1 LALTDKGWAATD
13 RSASL
18 GLQSLGY
25 VVVPGKDLDA
35 WGRWAPEVFGLQL
48 ADSSAATRVFRMDDH
63 LHRLAVDLG
72 AQMPSFGWEVAGPG
86 ALDAMAAR
94 LDAAGV
100 KVASGSRALASQ
112 RGVRDLVTLTD
123 PAGNGVEIF
132 HGPALAHSP
141 FQAARTMAGFR
152 TGPLGMGHFALM
164 VQPALFEKTTSFY
177 RGLLGFRLS
186 DYTISKGAMVVEFMH
201 INPREHSIAVIA
213 NPDNKNELHHLMME
227 MLFMDDV
234 GRSYDIV
241 LDKYNDR
248 IGLTMGR
255 HINDLMTSF
264 YVRTPSEFLMEC
276 GWGGLLIDS
285 EQWKADELT
294 AGGSIWGHQLMKDG
308 QPVEGTFL
316 PPPTAR
322 ALRAPLQVYGENFEV
337 GRRPKALDQVLKTEP
352 LT

>member
-1 LALTDKGWAATD
+1 
-13 RSASL
+13 
-18 GLQSLGY
+18 
-25 VVVPGKDLDA
+25 
-35 WGRWAPEVFGLQL
+35 
-48 ADSSAATRVFRMDDH
+48 
-63 LHRLAVDLG
+63 
-72 AQMPSFGWEVAGPG
+72 
-86 ALDAMAAR
+86 
-94 LDAAGV
+94 
-100 KVASGSRALASQ
+100 
-112 RGVRDLVTLTD
+112 
-123 PAGNGVEIF
+123 
-132 HGPALAHSP
+132 
-141 FQAARTMAGFR
+141 
-152 TGPLGMGHFALM
+152 
-164 VQPALFEKTTSFY
+164 
-177 RGLLGFRLS
+177 
-186 DYTISKGAMVVEFMH
+186 
-201 INPREHSIAVIA
+201 
-213 NPDNKNELHHLMME
+213 
-227 MLFMDDV
+227 MDDV

-241 LDKYNDR
+241 LDKYKDR